1 MYLSRLGLG
10 SEQIIGRSY
19 GEFHPASDTDEFME
33 KLQQVFRTDQWLS
46 YEHRSHRDN
55 RLFLRT
61 LSPVRGTAEDR
72 TIAVT
77 VISKDISAYKQAEE
91 ELRDSEERFRM
102 IFELAPDAFYLNDLQ
117 GNFIDGNMAAEEITG
132 YEREELIGKSFLTL
146 NLLSPEEILKAA
158 ELLARNARGEATG
171 PDEFSLH
178 RQDGS
183 RVVVEI
189 MTHPVKIKAETAILG
204 IARDITRRKQDEE
217 KVRAALRERE
227 VMLREIHHRVKNNI
241 QIISSLLRLQAQHVR
256 DDKVTEILNESQS
269 RIRSMALI
277 HEKLYQSQ
285 DFARIDFS
293 DYIVKMITHLFAMFN
308 LPSDQVRFRVEA
320 ENIQL
325 DINRAIP
332 CGLII
337 NELVTNALKHAF
349 PGEKKGEL
357 IVRIRREEDD
367 CYQLTVKDTGVGLPE
382 GFDPDKRETLG
393 FQIVHDLVKQ
403 LNGSIEFLRKEGTEI
418 IIRF

>member
-1 MYLSRLGLG
+1 MR
-10 SEQIIGRSY
+10 IY
-19 GEFHPASDTDEFME
+19 GYT
-33 KLQQVFRTDQWLS
+33 
-46 YEHRSHRDN
+46 N
-55 RLFLRT
+55 
-61 LSPVRGTAEDR
+61 
-72 TIAVT
+72 
-77 VISKDISAYKQAEE
+77 
-91 ELRDSEERFRM
+91 
-102 IFELAPDAFYLNDLQ
+102 
-117 GNFIDGNMAAEEITG
+117 
-132 YEREELIGKSFLTL
+132 
-146 NLLSPEEILKAA
+146 EEILQLNIAQIVDP
-158 ELLARNARGEATG
+158 EYLPLARQKIREKLEGAPETG
-171 PDEFSLH
+171 PYELKTYSKH
-178 RQDGS
+178 GEPIW
-183 RVVVEI
+183 VEVSTRL
-189 MTHPVKIKAETAILG
+189 MKREGQPVGVLG
-204 IARDITRRKQDEE
+204 IARDVTRRRQDEE
-217 KVRAALRERE
+217 KLRAVLRERE

-256 DDKVTEILNESQS
+256 DDRVTEILNESQS

-308 LPSDQVRFRVEA
+308 LPSGQVRFRVEA

-357 IVRIRREEDD
+357 IVRMRREEEDR
-367 CYQLTVKDTGVGLPE
+367 YQLTVKDTGVGLPE
-382 GFDPDKRETLG
+382 GFDPEKQKTLG

-403 LNGSIEFLRKEGTEI
+403 LNGSIDFLRKEGTEI
-418 IIRF
+418 IARF